1 MQRVQGLAA
10 AGPVRGRES
19 GGAEPDRVPPCL
31 VRVEMPVDV
40 DGDEAEVRV
49 LRADG
54 PHREQRREHPAAAAK
69 IRRSSARIRAT
80 RPRPLGSSPR
90 SATPSRARPPLRSPS
105 VPRGMLISPDAPIM
119 SSYRLTWR
127 PLRGGHLAI
136 GHKPGKALR
145 VALMSGGCTHTLSLL
160 SDHED
165 SKEASD
171 TRLRLPLASAAPPAA
186 ERLPE
191 IRACLDRVIA
201 LLDGG
206 ARLYL
211 HCSAGLHRTG
221 MITHALL
228 RYLGH
233 PRAEALAILAE
244 LREATA
250 EAATE
255 ERLAWGDQ
263 FAGLRRD

>member
-1 MQRVQGLAA
+1 
-10 AGPVRGRES
+10 
-19 GGAEPDRVPPCL
+19 
-31 VRVEMPVDV
+31 
-40 DGDEAEVRV
+40 
-49 LRADG
+49 
-54 PHREQRREHPAAAAK
+54 
-69 IRRSSARIRAT
+69 
-80 RPRPLGSSPR
+80 
-90 SATPSRARPPLRSPS
+90 
-105 VPRGMLISPDAPIM
+105 M

-145 VALMSGGCTHTLSLL
+145 AALTSGGCTHTLSLL
-160 SDHED
+160 ADHESSHEPGD
-165 SKEASD
+165 A
-171 TRLRLPLASAAPPAA
+171 RLRLPLASATPPGA

-191 IRACLDRVIA
+191 VLACFDRVIA

-233 PRAEALAILAE
+233 SRAEALVVLAE

-255 ERLAWGDQ
+255 DRLAWGDQ
-263 FAGLRRD
+263 FAGLRRG